1 VEIRARDGNNTTTV
15 ANVVRDIFVRRL
27 SADAEIP
34 TVTLDAPAEGATL
47 PLSVVSVSGTAAD
60 DSGVAS
66 IETAVQHTATGN
78 WWTGSAWS
86 PTETWF
92 TVTPTSVGATSTAWS
107 WPWTPPAAGGYTI
120 RARSVDLVANR
131 SDVSSSGITVD
142 IGGPDTVAP
151 NGTVSGLVN
160 NQTLPLGPITFGG
173 GATDNVGLANVQVGI
188 QNRTTLRW
196 WKASTGTW
204 VTTFTWNSGS
214 TLSMPGA
221 SPTSWTYLWTPA
233 TTGNYTLTVR
243 AIDAAG
249 NFDASRPWI
258 NFTVA

>member
-1 VEIRARDGNNTTTV
+1 
-15 ANVVRDIFVRRL
+15 
-27 SADAEIP
+27 
-34 TVTLDAPAEGATL
+34 
-47 PLSVVSVSGTAAD
+47 
-60 DSGVAS
+60 
-66 IETAVQHTATGN
+66 
-78 WWTGSAWS
+78 
-86 PTETWF
+86 
-92 TVTPTSVGATSTAWS
+92 
-107 WPWTPPAAGGYTI
+107 
-120 RARSVDLVANR
+120 
-131 SDVSSSGITVD
+131 
-142 IGGPDTVAP
+142 
-151 NGTVSGLVN
+151 VN